1 MEANQAAAQ
10 LLARRELRL
19 DEGASPPLGG
29 LSSSQSFSRPANM
42 PNLDQEQPQQAY
54 FLANGKQ
61 GTALRLQAAKW
72 MRR

>member
-10 LLARRELRL
+10 LLARRGLQL
-19 DEGASPPLGG
+19 DEGASPPLRG
-29 LSSSQSFSRPANM
+29 LSSSQSSSRPANM
-42 PNLDQEQPQQAY
+42 PTLDQEQLQQAY

-61 GTALRLQAAKW
+61 DTALRLQAAKW